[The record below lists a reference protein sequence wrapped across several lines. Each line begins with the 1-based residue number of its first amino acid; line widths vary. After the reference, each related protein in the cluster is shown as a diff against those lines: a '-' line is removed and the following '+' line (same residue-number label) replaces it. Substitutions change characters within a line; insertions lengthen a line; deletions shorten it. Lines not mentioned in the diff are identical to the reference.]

1 MGLFS
6 RFGKTGAA
14 PAAGTGTAASMTAEQ
29 QRVLALETARK
40 IDEIEAAMAADI
52 FPPTASTG
60 AAATPPAAG
69 TIAADS
75 RAKAATEQPHLAI
88 APDEELPHAA
98 AAPESAALA
107 DEIAILFAQGQY
119 QLAAELLHG
128 NLAQAA
134 EPGLWWLLFDLYQ
147 LLARREDFDALSLA
161 YAQRFETSPP
171 GWNASAPAAPPAARL
186 TLALQQI
193 AGEAE
198 QAALLAN
205 LQASP
210 DELRLSG
217 AEALS
222 AALRGQLSGDAASS
236 TATPWLLLLEL
247 LQRLDQ
253 ETEFELIALEYCATF
268 EVSPPSF
275 RPRPAAPVSQHSAQT
290 RPAAADQA
298 FELPSAMHAPLGA
311 LQSRIIA
318 YAAQHPR
325 LIFDGSRLRQLDYLC
340 AQQLLACLGSL
351 PVSSIEFRNVS
362 HLVAALLRLQ
372 GFGRLARIVPR
383 HD

>member
-6 RFGKTGAA
+6 RFGKPGAA
-14 PAAGTGTAASMTAEQ
+14 PAAGSGPATPITPEQ
-29 QRVLALETARK
+29 QRELAMATARK

-52 FPPTASTG
+52 FLPATG
-60 AAATPPAAG
+60 TDAATPPPAAS
-69 TIAADS
+69 TTAADS
-75 RAKAATEQPHLAI
+75 HARAATEQPHA
-88 APDEELPHAA
+88 AGTPDEELPHAA

-107 DEIAILFAQGQY
+107 DEIAILYSQGQY
-119 QLAAELLHG
+119 QLAAGLLHS

-147 LLARREDFDALSLA
+147 LLGQREDFDALSLA

-171 GWNASAPAAPPAARL
+171 GWSASAPLAPPAARL
-186 TLALQQI
+186 TLEPQQI
-193 AGEAE
+193 AGEAA
-198 QAALLAN
+198 QAALLAT

-210 DELRLSG
+210 DQLRLSG
-217 AEALS
+217 AEAL
-222 AALRGQLSGDAASS
+222 AATLRGQLSGDAASS

-253 ETEFELIALEYCATF
+253 ETEFELIALEYCAVF

-275 RPRPAAPVSQHSAQT
+275 RPRPVAPLGQPGARL
-290 RPAAADQA
+290 RPAASDDA
-298 FELPSAMHAPLGA
+298 FELPPAMHAPLGA

-325 LIFDGSRLRQLDYLC
+325 LIFDASRLRQLDYLC

-372 GFGRLARIVPR
+372 GFARLARIVPR